1 MKEEAHPT
9 CPSGRRESFPKG
21 RTFNFASV
29 KLGVRVML
37 LIFSLPLGGLGWA
50 QSPTIKKSDKIE
62 TIEGKK
68 FYIHSVEK
76 GQTLYSIAKTYGT
89 TVDIVLSNN
98 QDAIDGLKAGDKL
111 KIPFIGNTEAIKKE
125 IEKKEITSAQTKTPL
140 DTTQK
145 RTAILDPKSFKEIS
159 VPVQKKDTSRFL
171 SLRDSLTSDSLIVD
185 ENIQVALFLPLSLAM
200 INNIDVWKIAQGD
213 EKIPEETKIG
223 IEFYEGMKMAFDSLK
238 KTGFKGHLH
247 VYDSNLDST
256 GFVKLMKKPELK
268 EMDLLIGPLY
278 GKRFETV
285 LKFAKEY
292 NINIVSPT
300 LQGNNMLM
308 GNPNVSKV
316 TPSYATQADEL
327 AKYVAGNYAGQNI
340 IVFNSANP
348 KDKPYLNTFKK
359 TANAILQKSNS
370 DTVKEVTFSTL
381 KNFISKTKPN
391 IIVIPSTS
399 QPFVIEAVNKLFL
412 DEQENKDSIIVFG
425 LSNFQD
431 MESLDYGY
439 LNALHTMVSSY
450 NFVDYTHPQTKN
462 FILKYRDEFKTEP
475 TQYVFSGFD
484 VGCFYLSG
492 LKKYGSAMQRKL
504 PELKHKGIQTEFSFF
519 QSDFNSGYE
528 NKGVGIMKFEN
539 YTYTRVK

>member
-1 MKEEAHPT
+1 MKTEAHPK
-9 CPSGRRESFPKG
+9 SFPKG
-21 RTFNFASV
+21 RTFNFSSL
-29 KLGVRVML
+29 KFRVRVL
-37 LIFSLPLGGLGWA
+37 LLLFSLPWGGLGWA
-50 QSPTIKKSDKIE
+50 QSPTIKKSNKIE
-62 TIEGKK
+62 TIDGKK

-98 QDAIDGLKAGDKL
+98 PDAVDGLKTNDNL
-111 KIPFIGNTEAIKKE
+111 KIPYSGNAEAIKKE
-125 IEKKEITSAQTKTPL
+125 IEKQETIATQTKGTT

-145 RTAILDPKSFKEIS
+145 RTAFIDPKNFKAIS
-159 VPVQKKDTSRFL
+159 VPVQKKDTS
-171 SLRDSLTSDSLIVD
+171 SLTSDSLIVD
-185 ENIQVALFLPLSLAM
+185 EKIHVGLFLPLSLSR
-200 INNIDVWKIAQGD
+200 INDIDVWKIAQGD
-213 EKIPEETKIG
+213 EKLPDEMKIG
-223 IEFYEGMKMAFDSLK
+223 IEFYEGIKMAFDSLK
-238 KTGFKGHLH
+238 KIEFKGYLH

-256 GFVKLMKKPELK
+256 GFAKLMKKPELK

-285 LKFAKEY
+285 LEFAKEN

-308 GNPNVSKV
+308 GNLNVSKV
-316 TPSYATQADEL
+316 TPSYATQTEEL
-327 AKYVAGNYAGQNI
+327 AKYVAEKFAGQNI

-359 TANAILQKSNS
+359 TANPILQKLNS

-391 IIVIPSTS
+391 IIVIPSTN

-412 DEQENKDSIIVFG
+412 TQQENKDSIIVVG

-431 MESLDYGY
+431 MESLDFGY
-439 LNALHTMVSSY
+439 LNSLHATISSY
-450 NFVDYTHPQTKN
+450 SFVDYTNPQTKK
-462 FILKYRDEFKTEP
+462 FILNYRNEFKTEP

-484 VGCFYLSG
+484 VGIFYFSG

-504 PELKHKGIQTEFSFF
+504 PELKQKGIQTEFNFF
-519 QSDFNSGYE
+519 QSDTGSGYE

-539 YTYTRVK
+539 YSYTRVK